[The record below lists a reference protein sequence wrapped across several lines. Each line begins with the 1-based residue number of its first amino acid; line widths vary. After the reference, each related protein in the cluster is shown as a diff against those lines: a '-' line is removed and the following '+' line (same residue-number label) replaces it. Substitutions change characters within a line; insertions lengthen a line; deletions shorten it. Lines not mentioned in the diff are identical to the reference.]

1 MWIRTFSRQNHWI
14 KQVGMSGIC
23 GSGCLI
29 VGIIRLLGIRI
40 EYLIVG
46 MIGLCGSGDSIVGI
60 VVLGRFKM
68 NI

>member
-1 MWIRTFSRQNHWI
+1 MGWNEWNMWIRMFNIR
-14 KQVGMSGIC
+14 
-23 GSGCLI
+23 
-29 VGIIRLLGIRI
+29 IIRLLGIRI

-46 MIGLCGSGDSIVGI
+46 MIGLCGSGYSIVGI